1 MSQLHMLAHVCCTPT
16 TGLRPGLWILGP
28 LAPHRLSQTSPG
40 SSARVLGVHRVH
52 SFSFGTPYVQS
63 GRLSIQALTSLPFSV
78 VLEELRTFSTKQ
90 LPEYV
95 VLEKKCKTEALVRLC
110 TVLG

>member
-1 MSQLHMLAHVCCTPT
+1 MFGGRSLFLFSGKAAP
-16 TGLRPGLWILGP
+16 PAAALW
-28 LAPHRLSQTSPG
+28 HG
-40 SSARVLGVHRVH
+40 SW
-52 SFSFGTPYVQS
+52 
-63 GRLSIQALTSLPFSV
+63 TSLPFSV
-78 VLEELRTFSTKQ
+78 VLEELRTHNMKQ